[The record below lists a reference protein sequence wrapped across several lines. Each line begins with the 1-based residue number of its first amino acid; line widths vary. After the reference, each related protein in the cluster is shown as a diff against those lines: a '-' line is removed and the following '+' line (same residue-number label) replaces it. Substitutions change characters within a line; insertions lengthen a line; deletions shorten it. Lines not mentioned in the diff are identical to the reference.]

1 MKSAKKFSFYA
12 ILYMRMYE
20 NLCNDVEIYIYIYT
34 HIYRLEIGLIL
45 VKKISEKGKF
55 LAVCFN

>member
-20 NLCNDVEIYIYIYT
+20 NLCNDVEIYTHT